1 MKYGQLRVCPE
12 DHWAQFA
19 AVHIAHHLKSALNVD
34 SSVRI
39 SVALAGGT
47 TPAPVYRA
55 LAQMVDSQIDWRRV
69 DLFLGDERMVPRD
82 DPESNYRSANES
94 FRSSSSD
101 LGWSIH
107 HVKTENSPNDAAWKY
122 EKLIRSTVV
131 NRVHDIP
138 ALNLVILGLGSDGHT
153 ASLFPGAETLHESK
167 RLVIPAT
174 HPVSS
179 QDRVTF
185 TLPVLGAARAII
197 FLVCGPGKSEIMAR
211 IAHSE
216 PTPAIP
222 ASLVAERAQEL
233 VWILD
238 EAAAKD
244 IVA

>member
-1 MKYGQLRVCPE
+1 MKYGQLRVCPG

-19 AVHIAHHLKSALNVD
+19 AVHIARHLKAILDVD

-39 SVALAGGT
+39 SVALAGGK

-55 LAQMVDSQIDWRRV
+55 LAQMVDPQIDWRRI
-69 DLFLGDERMVPRD
+69 DLFLGDERMVSRGD
-82 DPESNYRSANES
+82 LESNYRSAIES
-94 FRSSSSD
+94 FQSSSPD

-122 EKLIRSTVV
+122 EKLIRRTVV
-131 NRVHDIP
+131 NRAHDIP
-138 ALNLVILGLGSDGHT
+138 SLNLVLLGLGSDGHT
-153 ASLFPGAETLHESK
+153 ASLFPGAETLHESE
-167 RLVIPAT
+167 RLVVPAT
-174 HPVSS
+174 HPVSG
-179 QDRVTF
+179 QDRVTL
-185 TLPVLGAARAII
+185 TLPVLGAARAVI

-216 PTPAIP
+216 PTKAIP
-222 ASLVAERAQEL
+222 ATLVAERAQEL

-244 IVA
+244 IVL